1 MGGFAYWFGCIGK
14 VLCLQPTQQTC
25 LTPKGHVKVFSLA
38 KALLLD
44 VDVCSQPNFLQV
56 SFKTYNYGNFIHNMG
71 IIYADEIETYVQ
83 EIRNVI
89 LVHMPLV
96 EGVKPILTIYRYLF
110 DIKTFLKSYTDKEL
124 FLTVTTYPRGK
135 QHIATSSV

>member
-1 MGGFAYWFGCIGK
+1 
-14 VLCLQPTQQTC
+14 
-25 LTPKGHVKVFSLA
+25 
-38 KALLLD
+38 
-44 VDVCSQPNFLQV
+44 
-56 SFKTYNYGNFIHNMG
+56 MG